1 MNARDTMTARTAA
14 IVWTA
19 FLIGLSAGIR
29 VANAQPAQDIANRV
43 PLSVSEVIVGGQW
56 GASDAG
62 GVYRAILIYR
72 IIDDMPVSDILVQW
86 LELGEDGPR
95 IAHSETITSITG
107 EQATTAFVAFDFGEE
122 GAGEATRLLIG
133 SFDPDANADETQFV
147 RLGPPAEFEFVSPPP
162 RQETGQ

>member
-1 MNARDTMTARTAA
+1 
-14 IVWTA
+14 
-19 FLIGLSAGIR
+19 
-29 VANAQPAQDIANRV
+29 V

-162 RQETGQ
+162 R